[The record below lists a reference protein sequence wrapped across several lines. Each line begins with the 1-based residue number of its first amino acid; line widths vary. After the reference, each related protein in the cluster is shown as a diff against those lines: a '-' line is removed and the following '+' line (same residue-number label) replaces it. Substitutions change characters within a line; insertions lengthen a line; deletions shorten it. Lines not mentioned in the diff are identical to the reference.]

1 MILSIH
7 VLFQPVFAPFL
18 KFNYLGTIE
27 PRYTLFRVTNIRK
40 DIQSNKDINKFLV
53 DLIIIEWFLLFLNNH
68 KQRPVFHIFIRNITK
83 MTIKVTLRWRTA
95 IKILLLNFW
104 FLPIEVQMD
113 FRSCWHTSKF
123 FHLKFL
129 IYTVM

>member
-1 MILSIH
+1 MVQQALWYCPFMCYFSQF
-7 VLFQPVFAPFL
+7 LPPFL

-27 PRYTLFRVTNIRK
+27 PWYTLFRVTNIRK
-40 DIQSNKDINKFLV
+40 DIQSNKDINTFLV

-83 MTIKVTLRWRTA
+83 MTIKVTLRWRTP

-113 FRSCWHTSKF
+113 FRSCWHTSK
-123 FHLKFL
+123 L
-129 IYTVM
+129 INL